1 LAYPGTS
8 GADYIDFN
16 VVDDHVCPPE
26 HREFYSEKLIRMPH
40 CYQVNSFNDLYQDV
54 LRSETLPKRRDHFL
68 PDKPAVVLCNFCR
81 LGRISQELFDA
92 WLRIMRRVEGSILW
106 LYSHP
111 RAAANRLRDYARR
124 QDFPTDR
131 IIFAPPC
138 SPKLQHMK
146 RLTLADLYLDTLVYN
161 GHTTASDVL
170 WAGVPIVTVKGSNWP
185 SLVATSLARSV
196 GLPEM
201 VATSLEEYEEMAVDL
216 ASNPEK
222 LQGLRS
228 KLCRNRLTQPLF
240 DNERWVRSFENAL
253 ETIWKTWENGEQ
265 LVDVRPQDFGES
277 DCSKKIAEEF
287 K

>member
-1 LAYPGTS
+1 M
-8 GADYIDFN
+8 
-16 VVDDHVCPPE
+16 DDHVCPPE

-92 WLRIMRRVEGSILW
+92 WLRIMQRVEGSILW

-111 RAAANRLRDYARR
+111 RAAANRLKDYARR

-170 WAGVPIVTVKGSNWP
+170 WAGVPIVTVQGSNWP

-216 ASNPEK
+216 ASNAKK
-222 LQGLRS
+222 LQELRS

-287 K
+287 KG